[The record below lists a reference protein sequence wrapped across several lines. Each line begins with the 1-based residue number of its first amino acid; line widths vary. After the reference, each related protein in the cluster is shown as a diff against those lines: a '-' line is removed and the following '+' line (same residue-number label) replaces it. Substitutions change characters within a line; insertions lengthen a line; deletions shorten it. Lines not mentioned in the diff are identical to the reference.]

1 MFTNHRDISK
11 LSKGQKTANV
21 LLQIARILLGC
32 VFVFSGFVKAIDPL
46 GSTYKFD
53 DYFRAFGG
61 AFEMFTHVS
70 FVLAVLLS
78 TLELVIGLNLILKV
92 QIRLT
97 AMAAVTFMAVMT
109 PLTLYI
115 ALKKDLVTDCGCFG
129 DALVISNWATFIK
142 NVVFSTLAIL
152 VLIYQTKF
160 RTIFT
165 TKAQNIAFAVF
176 VVFGFGLSTYC
187 YRNLPLIDFLPY
199 KVGVNIPNAMLVPE
213 GAKKDEYT
221 TTFIYKKGDIQ
232 KEFTLENYPKG
243 DSTWKFVDQKTV
255 LVNEGYKAPIHDFT
269 IVNAQFED
277 ITEDVLY
284 NEGETYLMV
293 IYDVNNAS
301 AEGARKAEEIYQK
314 ALASGQKFYALT
326 ASADADIQNFIQQ
339 NKLTYPFCKT
349 DGTALK
355 TIIRANPGMIL
366 IKKGTITGKWGWRN
380 FEKIGSR

>member
-1 MFTNHRDISK
+1 MFTNHREINK
-11 LSKGQKTANV
+11 LTKGQKAGNI
-21 LLQIARILLGC
+21 LLQLGRILLGC
-32 VFVFSGFVKAIDPL
+32 VFIFSGFVKAIDPL

-61 AFEMFTHVS
+61 AFEMFTHIS

-78 TLELVIGLNLILKV
+78 SLELVIGLNLILKV
-92 QIRLT
+92 QMRLT
-97 AMAAVTFMAVMT
+97 AMGAVAFMAVMT

-129 DALVISNWATFIK
+129 DALVISNWATFAK
-142 NVVFSTLAIL
+142 NLVLIPLAIL
-152 VLIYQTKF
+152 MLIYQTKF
-160 RTIFT
+160 RPVFT
-165 TKAQNIAFAVF
+165 VKAQNISLVVF
-176 VVFGFGLSTYC
+176 VVLGFGLSTYC

-199 KVGVNIPNAMLVPE
+199 KVGVNIPNAMLVPDS
-213 GAKKDEYT
+213 AKKDEYK
-221 TTFIYKKGDIQ
+221 TTFIYQKNGLQ

-255 LVNEGYKAPIHDFT
+255 LVSEGYKAPIHDFT

-284 NEGETYLMV
+284 NEGETYLLI

-301 AEGARKAEEIYQK
+301 AGGARKAEEIYQK

-326 ASADADIQNFIQQ
+326 ASADADIQNFKQE

-355 TIIRANPGMIL
+355 TIIRANPGMLL

-380 FEKIGSR
+380 FEKVGSK